1 MHESTKPESAA
12 ASSSEIPSSETQ
24 LSSAQL
30 LALQRRSDREGLLR
44 LAGHLA
50 AMAASAG
57 LYSWLLQRGAN
68 AALVSGAGIGY
79 GFTLVTMF
87 AALHE
92 SVHRT
97 AFGSRWLND
106 GVGWFA
112 GVLSFYNSTFYR
124 YYHGWHHRF
133 TQIPGRDPELDD
145 PKPTGIGSY
154 LKEMSGYYWWLGKLQ
169 TYACIALGR
178 VEDYPYLNDRTRP
191 LVVRS
196 VRLQLLVYGLG
207 VALSV
212 ATGRAWFVSHW
223 LLPVALGQPL
233 LRFILLAEHT
243 GCSQDDNAFTNTR
256 TTHTVFPVRFL
267 MWEMPYH
274 AEHHRYPALPFF
286 ALARAHA
293 VLAPQFVHVA
303 RKGYVGVHLDFL
315 SSLGVVRSPRAVGRP
330 DVAPARSLP
339 PAETP
344 DDAARADAE
353 RGATR

>member
-1 MHESTKPESAA
+1 V
-12 ASSSEIPSSETQ
+12 SSSQTRLTSE
-24 LSSAQL
+24 QL
-30 LALQRRSDREGLLR
+30 LVLQRRSDREGLLR
-44 LAGHLA
+44 LSGHLA
-50 AMAASAG
+50 AMASSAG
-57 LYSWLLQRGAN
+57 LYTWLVQRGAN
-68 AALVSGAGIGY
+68 AALVGAAGVAY

-97 AFGSRWLND
+97 AFRSRWLND
-106 GVGWFA
+106 AVGWFA

-133 TQIPGRDPELDD
+133 TQVPGRDPELDD

-154 LKEMSGYYWWLGKLQ
+154 LVEMSGYYWWLGKLR
-169 TYACIALGR
+169 TIVRIALGR
-178 VEDYPYLNDRTRP
+178 VEDYPYLSDSTWH

-196 VRLQLLVYGLG
+196 VYGLG
-207 VALSV
+207 IALSV
-212 ATGRAWFVSHW
+212 VTGRAWFVSHW

-243 GCSQDDNAFTNTR
+243 GCSQDDNALTNTR
-256 TTHTVFPVRFL
+256 TTHTWFPVHFL

-293 VLAPQFVHVA
+293 VLGPQFVHIG
-303 RKGYVGVHLDFL
+303 RRGYVGVHLDFL
-315 SSLGVVRSPRAVGRP
+315 SSLGVIRSPHAPSRP
-330 DVAPARSLP
+330 DMSRARSLP
-339 PAETP
+339 PAASP
-344 DDAARADAE
+344 DDTARADPE